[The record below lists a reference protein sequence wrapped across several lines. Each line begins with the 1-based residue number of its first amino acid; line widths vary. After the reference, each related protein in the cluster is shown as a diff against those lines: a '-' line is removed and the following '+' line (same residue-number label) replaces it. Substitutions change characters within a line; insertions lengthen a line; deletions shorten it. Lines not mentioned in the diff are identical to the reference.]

1 MNVGLIQIGA
11 QEEKEKSLALA
22 EEYIL
27 KAAGS
32 GADIIMLPE
41 MFNCPYNTENFPI
54 YAEPEG
60 GPCWT
65 RMSDAARNCGKYL
78 IAGSMPECDS
88 KGRVYNTS
96 YVFGP
101 DGNQLAKHRK
111 MHLFD
116 IAVKGGQFF
125 RESETLTAGD
135 QVTIFDTEFGRFGVM
150 ICYDIRFPELSRLIA
165 LQGAVM
171 IFVPACFNMTTGP
184 AHWELAFRARALDN
198 QVFMAGCSQARQN
211 SGYISYGHSLVT
223 SPWGDV
229 VGKMDEREGLLVC
242 EIDPDQVRKV
252 REELPFLKQR
262 RTDVYSLCAPSPRLG
277 CKKDNHDEAYN
288 ISCGR

>member
-116 IAVKGGQFF
+116 IAVKGGQYF

-135 QVTIFDTEFGRFGVM
+135 QVTIFDTEF
-150 ICYDIRFPELSRLIA
+150 
-165 LQGAVM
+165 AVM

-229 VGKMDEREGLLVC
+229 VGQMDEREGLLVC

-277 CKKDNHDEAYN
+277 
-288 ISCGR
+288 